1 MVDKIANPAAAAGAY
16 ATMAKMGA
24 NAPTDAKALGQPSFG
39 DVLKTSILDSIQTMK
54 AGEQMSARAVTG
66 EASLPEVVQAVNA
79 AELTLSTVVAVR
91 DRLITAYQEIMRM
104 PI

>member
-1 MVDKIANPAAAAGAY
+1 MVDKITNPAAAAGAY
-16 ATMAKMGA
+16 ANMAKIGTNTPA
-24 NAPTDAKALGQPSFG
+24 TENVGRPSFG
-39 DVLKTSILDSIQTMK
+39 EVLKSSILDSIQTMK
-54 AGEQMSARAVTG
+54 GGEQMSAKAVTG

>member
-16 ATMAKMGA
+16 ANMAKVGT
-24 NAPTDAKALGQPSFG
+24 NAATENVGRPSFG

-54 AGEQMSARAVTG
+54 GGEQMSAKAVTG

>member
-16 ATMAKMGA
+16 ANMAKIGT
-24 NAPTDAKALGQPSFG
+24 NAPAEKALGQPSFG

-54 AGEQMSARAVTG
+54 TGEKMSARAVTG

-91 DRLITAYQEIMRM
+91 DRLIGAYQEIMRM